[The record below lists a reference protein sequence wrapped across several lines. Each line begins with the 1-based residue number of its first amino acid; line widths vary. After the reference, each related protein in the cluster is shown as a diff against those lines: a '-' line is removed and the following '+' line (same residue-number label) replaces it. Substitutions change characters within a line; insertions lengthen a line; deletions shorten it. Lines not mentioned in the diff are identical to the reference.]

1 MLIYFVELAAAELG
15 QRPTWEMTTD
25 KDMVQHFVDEARLA
39 GRGVRVFSVEATHYM
54 DWPE

>member
-1 MLIYFVELAAAELG
+1 MLIYLIELG
-15 QRPTWEMTTD
+15 ATTLGERPTWEMTTD

-39 GRGVRVFSVEATHYM
+39 GRTFRVFSMDTTHYM